1 MAVAQAIRLAQ
12 EAEVDLVEVAPNS
25 EPPVCR
31 LLDYG
36 KLRYL
41 TAKKDRESR
50 KGQKSTDLREVRFRP
65 NIGSHDLES
74 KTRKVRELILDG
86 SKVKLTVRFRGR
98 EAAHQQL
105 GLAVLKRVADDLRD
119 EVRLEKPPALEGRA
133 LSMILLPTPQK
144 PERTDQKP
152 DAEEQKPEET
162 DQKVD
167 TTDQVAEAT
176 TDQKVEATDQK
187 PKAAVTKRKASA
199 KKRKTTE
206 QPETTDQPK
215 TTDRSET
222 TDQKVEE
229 PADAKT

>member
-1 MAVAQAIRLAQ
+1 MAVAQAMRLAQ

-50 KGQKSTDLREVRFRP
+50 KGQKSTELREVRFRP

-152 DAEEQKPEET
+152 EGTGQQPEAEDQKPEET
-162 DQKVD
+162 DQKV
-167 TTDQVAEAT
+167 EA
-176 TDQKVEATDQK
+176 TDQKLEATDQK
-187 PKAAVTKRKASA
+187 PKAAVTKRKATA
-199 KKRKTTE
+199 KKPKTTE
-206 QPETTDQPK
+206 QPETTDQAK
-215 TTDRSET
+215 TTDQSET

>member
-1 MAVAQAIRLAQ
+1 MTVAQAIRLAQ
-12 EAEVDLVEVAPNS
+12 DAEVDLVEVAPNS

-50 KGQKSTDLREVRFRP
+50 KGQKSTELREVRFRP

-152 DAEEQKPEET
+152 EVEDQESEET
-162 DQKVD
+162 DQN
-167 TTDQVAEAT
+167 
-176 TDQKVEATDQK
+176 VEATDQK
-187 PKAAVTKRKASA
+187 PKAAATKPKATA
-199 KKRKTTE
+199 KK
-206 QPETTDQPK
+206 P
-215 TTDRSET
+215 ET

-229 PADAKT
+229 PADAKA

>member
-1 MAVAQAIRLAQ
+1 MAVAQAMRLAQ

-50 KGQKSTDLREVRFRP
+50 KGQKSTELREVRFRP

-152 DAEEQKPEET
+152 EATGQQPEAEDQKPEET
-162 DQKVD
+162 DQKV
-167 TTDQVAEAT
+167 EA

-187 PKAAVTKRKASA
+187 PKAAATKRKATA
-199 KKRKTTE
+199 KK
-206 QPETTDQPK
+206 PK
-215 TTDRSET
+215 TTDQSET

-229 PADAKT
+229 PADAKA